1 MIEFV
6 SEEAIAAAAMPE
18 VDFRKV
24 RRFIVSIRCD
34 LEGRV
39 EKTVLREFQ

>member
-24 RRFIVSIRCD
+24 RRFIVSILCD

-39 EKTVLREFQ
+39 EKTVVREFQ